1 MKKNQGSYQITAAS
15 PPEPAAKSPEVKQE
29 PNATQ
34 AAISGEVTT
43 MIQTMKEL
51 TSMVGVLQQNVAE
64 LQEKDKPRKA
74 RSTTS
79 SAGFEKLEKM
89 GDDLYIE
96 TTSHLPE
103 RKDDHL
109 RQQGDR
115 IIPDAWTALTKR
127 DHELFLLELACSEHS
142 VLSQE
147 AEKQGLKAERLSWW
161 NGCDL
166 TTSEGVRK
174 AVKTIEEK
182 RPKFLW
188 IATECGPFSPM
199 QNLNQRTPQQKEDL
213 KRKQDHARRQ
223 HIGGLVA
230 AEAAVRLGCVVVW
243 EWSRRCRAWK
253 WEPIEG
259 GDTNITRTRRLFP
272 GVR

>member
-182 RPKFLW
+182 R
-188 IATECGPFSPM
+188 M
-199 QNLNQRTPQQKEDL
+199 MRT
-213 KRKQDHARRQ
+213 
-223 HIGGLVA
+223 
-230 AEAAVRLGCVVVW
+230 
-243 EWSRRCRAWK
+243 
-253 WEPIEG
+253 
-259 GDTNITRTRRLFP
+259 GD
-272 GVR
+272 